1 MKRTSVVPIVLLSG
15 PVASGKSTLARTL
28 QAHLGAMVLGTRD
41 MLSRNLRRA
50 GDVSRQDLQ
59 AEGERL
65 DRLTGGVW
73 LRDELEYLLSEGT
86 NEAMVVVDA
95 VRTLNQVHSIRE
107 HHRHQV
113 AHVHLTAPK
122 ALLAARWIGRRI
134 IDRRSDFIGYDE
146 VRQNSTERAVN
157 GLLPVANLVVDTGFN
172 DSESTF
178 AIVREFLRQF

>member
-1 MKRTSVVPIVLLSG
+1 MNHTGVVQIVLLSG

-28 QAHLGAMVLGTRD
+28 QAHLGAMVVGTRH
-41 MLSRNLRRA
+41 MLSRNLRRS
-50 GDVSRQDLQ
+50 GDVNRQDLQ

-86 NEAMVVVDA
+86 NEPMVVVDA
-95 VRTLNQVHSIRE
+95 VRTLNQVQSIRE
-107 HHRHQV
+107 RHGHQV

-122 ALLAARWIGRRI
+122 ALLDARYIGRDI
-134 IDRRSDFIGYDE
+134 IDRRSDVIGYDE
-146 VRQNSTERAVN
+146 VRQNSTERDVN
-157 GLLPVANLVVDTGFN
+157 RLLPIANLVVDTAFN
-172 DSESTF
+172 DTESTF